1 MSLNRK
7 QWLVN
12 TLAFVLVCVGFL
24 LMSGNASA
32 ADYEHK
38 MEIGPSTQT
47 GDPEEQIQYT
57 ITITNEGDLDDTY
70 DLTVINSTVPT
81 GYTVYIIPIE
91 LSVDEGEEGTA
102 TLFVK
107 IANRTTSTGAAS
119 TTSASTPTMSIRRAA
134 PAATASAAPAAPLGR
149 ATGAR

>member
-1 MSLNRK
+1 MKIVGIAMSLNRK

-24 LMSGNASA
+24 LISGSASA

-107 IANRTTSTGAAS
+107 IAYKVTK
-119 TTSASTPTMSIRRAA
+119 I
-134 PAATASAAPAAPLGR
+134 
-149 ATGAR
+149 